1 MLVKFTNIKKYRA
14 LILGRW
20 LLRGFSFSTIRSRG
34 DYTMARKKRN
44 PDAEKLAESIL
55 NAYQPESVDDMQD
68 ALKDVFGPLFEKM
81 LQGELN
87 NHLGY
92 DAHSKEPKEHDNRR
106 NGYGTKTLKTSF
118 GEVAIDVPRDREASF
133 EPELI
138 PKRKRDVSDIEGK
151 VLSMYAR
158 GMSQRDI
165 AATVEAIYG
174 FDISHEMISDI
185 TDAVLPE
192 LEEWQAR
199 PLAKCYAFL
208 FVDCMYVTLRENYEA
223 KEYAVYTILGYDLKG
238 NKEILG
244 LWLNQ
249 TESKN
254 RWMQVFDELKARGV
268 EDVFFIS
275 MDGVSGLEEGA
286 KAIFPSV
293 IVQRCIVHLVRNAL
307 RYIPS
312 KDYKEVCRDMKKFY
326 GASSLNAAHAAFDS
340 FQNRWSHYSG
350 AVDVWKRNFAHVEQ
364 LFDYGSA
371 IRKIMYT
378 TNAVE
383 SVHSSFRKVTKKG
396 AFSNENALLKLLYL
410 RTKELHAKWSG
421 GRIQN
426 WAMVLNQLMINETF
440 SSRMKSMR
448 FTFRNNGR
456 FIQLCVRSKFI

>member
-1 MLVKFTNIKKYRA
+1 M
-14 LILGRW
+14 
-20 LLRGFSFSTIRSRG
+20 
-34 DYTMARKKRN
+34 
-44 PDAEKLAESIL
+44 L

>member
-1 MLVKFTNIKKYRA
+1 MTK
-14 LILGRW
+14 
-20 LLRGFSFSTIRSRG
+20 
-34 DYTMARKKRN
+34 KKRN
-44 PDAEKLAESIL
+44 PESVKLAESIL
-55 NAYQPESVDDMQD
+55 NAYQPESVEDMQE

-92 DAHSKEPKEHDNRR
+92 DPHSKEPKEHANRR
-106 NGYGTKTLKTSF
+106 NGYGNKTLKTSF
-118 GEVAIDVPRDREASF
+118 GEVNIDVPRDRDASF
-133 EPELI
+133 DPELI

-165 AATVEAIYG
+165 ATTIEDIYG
-174 FDISHEMISDI
+174 FDVSHELISDI

-192 LEEWQAR
+192 LEQWQAR

-238 NKEILG
+238 NKDILG

-254 RWMQVFDELKARGV
+254 RWMQVFDELKSRGV

-286 KAIFPSV
+286 KTIFPSV
-293 IVQRCIVHLVRNAL
+293 IVQRCMVHLVRNAL

-312 KDYKEVCRDMKKFY
+312 KDYKEVCKDMKKFY
-326 GASSLNAAHAAFDS
+326 GASSLNASHAAFDS
-340 FQNRWSHYSG
+340 FQNRWSQYSG

-383 SVHSSFRKVTKKG
+383 SIHSSFRKVTKKG

-410 RTKELHAKWSG
+410 RTKELHMKWADG
-421 GRIQN
+421 HIQN
-426 WAMVLNQLMINETF
+426 WAMVLNQLMANETF
-440 SSRMKSMR
+440 SSRIEKYAIYLS
-448 FTFRNNGR
+448 
-456 FIQLCVRSKFI
+456 

>member
-1 MLVKFTNIKKYRA
+1 T
-14 LILGRW
+14 
-20 LLRGFSFSTIRSRG
+20 
-34 DYTMARKKRN
+34 
-44 PDAEKLAESIL
+44 
-55 NAYQPESVDDMQD
+55 
-68 ALKDVFGPLFEKM
+68 

>member
-1 MLVKFTNIKKYRA
+1 
-14 LILGRW
+14 
-20 LLRGFSFSTIRSRG
+20 
-34 DYTMARKKRN
+34 MARKKRN

-55 NAYQPESVDDMQD
+55 NTYQPESVEDMQD
-68 ALKDVFGPLFEKM
+68 VLKDVFGPLFEKM

-92 DAHSKEPKEHDNRR
+92 DAHSKEPKKHDNRR
-106 NGYGTKTLKTSF
+106 NGYGNKTLKTSF
-118 GEVAIDVPRDREASF
+118 GKVNIDVPRDREASF

-138 PKRKRDVSDIEGK
+138 PNRKRDVSDIEGK

-158 GMSQRDI
+158 GMSQCDI
-165 AATVEAIYG
+165 AATVEDIYG

-254 RWMQVFDELKARGV
+254 RWMQVFDELKVGGV

-275 MDGVSGLEEGA
+275 MDGVSGLKEGA

-307 RYIPS
+307 RYLPS

-326 GASSLNAAHAAFDS
+326 SASSLNAAHAAFDS

-350 AVDVWKRNFAHVEQ
+350 AVDVCKRNFSHVEQ

-383 SVHSSFRKVTKKG
+383 SIHSSFRKVTKKG
-396 AFSNENALLKLLYL
+396 VFSNENAQTVDKVHFMDDVYSL
-410 RTKELHAKWSG
+410 
-421 GRIQN
+421 
-426 WAMVLNQLMINETF
+426 F
-440 SSRMKSMR
+440 
-448 FTFRNNGR
+448 F
-456 FIQLCVRSKFI
+456 

>member
-1 MLVKFTNIKKYRA
+1 
-14 LILGRW
+14 
-20 LLRGFSFSTIRSRG
+20 
-34 DYTMARKKRN
+34 MARKKRN

-254 RWMQVFDELKARGV
+254 RWIQVFDELKARGV

>member
-1 MLVKFTNIKKYRA
+1 
-14 LILGRW
+14 
-20 LLRGFSFSTIRSRG
+20 
-34 DYTMARKKRN
+34 MARKKRN

-165 AATVEAIYG
+165 AATVEDIYG

-254 RWMQVFDELKARGV
+254 RWIQVFDELKARGV

-440 SSRMKSMR
+440 SSRIEKYA
-448 FTFRNNGR
+448 
-456 FIQLCVRSKFI
+456 IYLP

>member
-1 MLVKFTNIKKYRA
+1 
-14 LILGRW
+14 
-20 LLRGFSFSTIRSRG
+20 
-34 DYTMARKKRN
+34 MARKKRN

-55 NAYQPESVDDMQD
+55 NTYQPESVEDMQD
-68 ALKDVFGPLFEKM
+68 VLKDVFGPLFEKM

-92 DAHSKEPKEHDNRR
+92 DAHSKEPKKHDNRR
-106 NGYGTKTLKTSF
+106 NGYGNKTLKTSF
-118 GEVAIDVPRDREASF
+118 GKVNIDVPRDREASF

-138 PKRKRDVSDIEGK
+138 PNRKRDVSDIEGK

-158 GMSQRDI
+158 GMSQCDI
-165 AATVEAIYG
+165 AATVEDIYG

-223 KEYAVYTILGYDLKG
+223 KEYAVHTILGYDLKG

-307 RYIPS
+307 CYIPS

>member
-1 MLVKFTNIKKYRA
+1 
-14 LILGRW
+14 
-20 LLRGFSFSTIRSRG
+20 
-34 DYTMARKKRN
+34 MARKKRN

-223 KEYAVYTILGYDLKG
+223 KEYAVHTILGYDLKG

-426 WAMVLNQLMINETF
+426 WAMVLKQLMINETF

>member
-1 MLVKFTNIKKYRA
+1 
-14 LILGRW
+14 
-20 LLRGFSFSTIRSRG
+20 
-34 DYTMARKKRN
+34 MARKKRN

-87 NHLGY
+87 NYLGY
-92 DAHSKEPKEHDNRR
+92 DAHSKEPKEHDNCR
-106 NGYGTKTLKTSF
+106 NGYGNKTLKTSF

-165 AATVEAIYG
+165 AATVEDIYG

-440 SSRMKSMR
+440 SSRIEKYA
-448 FTFRNNGR
+448 
-456 FIQLCVRSKFI
+456 IYLP

>member
-1 MLVKFTNIKKYRA
+1 
-14 LILGRW
+14 
-20 LLRGFSFSTIRSRG
+20 
-34 DYTMARKKRN
+34 MARKKIN

>member
-1 MLVKFTNIKKYRA
+1 
-14 LILGRW
+14 
-20 LLRGFSFSTIRSRG
+20 
-34 DYTMARKKRN
+34 
-44 PDAEKLAESIL
+44 
-55 NAYQPESVDDMQD
+55 
-68 ALKDVFGPLFEKM
+68 EKM

>member
-1 MLVKFTNIKKYRA
+1 
-14 LILGRW
+14 
-20 LLRGFSFSTIRSRG
+20 
-34 DYTMARKKRN
+34 MARKKRN

-192 LEEWQAR
+192 LKEWQAR

>member
-1 MLVKFTNIKKYRA
+1 
-14 LILGRW
+14 
-20 LLRGFSFSTIRSRG
+20 
-34 DYTMARKKRN
+34 MARKKRN

-192 LEEWQAR
+192 LEEWQTR

>member
-1 MLVKFTNIKKYRA
+1 
-14 LILGRW
+14 
-20 LLRGFSFSTIRSRG
+20 
-34 DYTMARKKRN
+34 MARKKRN
-44 PDAEKLAESIL
+44 SDAEKLAESIL

-68 ALKDVFGPLFEKM
+68 ALKEVFGSLFEKM

-87 NHLGY
+87 NYLGY

-106 NGYGTKTLKTSF
+106 NGYGNKTLKTSF

-165 AATVEAIYG
+165 AATVEDIYG

-410 RTKELHAKWSG
+410 RTKELHTKWAG
-421 GRIQN
+421 GRIRN
-426 WAMVLNQLMINETF
+426 WAMVLNQLMVNETF
-440 SSRMKSMR
+440 SSRIEKYV
-448 FTFRNNGR
+448 
-456 FIQLCVRSKFI
+456 IYLP

>member
-1 MLVKFTNIKKYRA
+1 M
-14 LILGRW
+14 
-20 LLRGFSFSTIRSRG
+20 
-34 DYTMARKKRN
+34 
-44 PDAEKLAESIL
+44 KLAESIL
-55 NAYQPESVDDMQD
+55 NAYQPESVEDMQE

-92 DAHSKEPKEHDNRR
+92 EAHSKEPKEHENRR
-106 NGYGTKTLKTSF
+106 NGYSNKTLKTSF
-118 GEVAIDVPRDREASF
+118 GEVNIDVPRDRDASF
-133 EPELI
+133 DPELI

-165 AATVEAIYG
+165 ATTIEDIYG
-174 FDISHEMISDI
+174 FDVSHELISDI

-238 NKEILG
+238 NKDILG

-254 RWMQVFDELKARGV
+254 RWMQVFDELKSRGV

-286 KAIFPSV
+286 KSIFPSV

-326 GASSLNAAHAAFDS
+326 GASSLKAAHAAFDS
-340 FQNRWSHYSG
+340 FQNRWSQYSG
-350 AVDVWKRNFAHVEQ
+350 AIDVWKRNFAHVEQ

-383 SVHSSFRKVTKKG
+383 SVHASFRKVTKKG

-410 RTKELHAKWSG
+410 RIKELYNKWNG
-421 GRIQN
+421 GHIQN

-440 SSRMKSMR
+440 SSRIEKYAIYLS
-448 FTFRNNGR
+448 
-456 FIQLCVRSKFI
+456 

>member
-1 MLVKFTNIKKYRA
+1 
-14 LILGRW
+14 
-20 LLRGFSFSTIRSRG
+20 
-34 DYTMARKKRN
+34 MARKKRN

-55 NAYQPESVDDMQD
+55 NTYQPESVEDMQD
-68 ALKDVFGPLFEKM
+68 VLKDVFGPLFEKM

-92 DAHSKEPKEHDNRR
+92 DAHSKEPKKHDNRR
-106 NGYGTKTLKTSF
+106 NGYGNKTLKTSF
-118 GEVAIDVPRDREASF
+118 GKVNIDVPRDREASF

-138 PKRKRDVSDIEGK
+138 PNRKRDVSDIEGK

-158 GMSQRDI
+158 GMSQCDI
-165 AATVEAIYG
+165 AATVEDIYG

-254 RWMQVFDELKARGV
+254 RWMQVFDELKVRGV

-275 MDGVSGLEEGA
+275 MDGVSGLKEGA

-307 RYIPS
+307 RYLPS

-326 GASSLNAAHAAFDS
+326 SASSLNAAHAAFDS

-350 AVDVWKRNFAHVEQ
+350 AVDVCKRNFSHVEQ

>member
-1 MLVKFTNIKKYRA
+1 
-14 LILGRW
+14 
-20 LLRGFSFSTIRSRG
+20 
-34 DYTMARKKRN
+34 MARKKRN

-55 NAYQPESVDDMQD
+55 NTYQPESVEDMQD
-68 ALKDVFGPLFEKM
+68 VLKDVFGPLFEKM

-92 DAHSKEPKEHDNRR
+92 DAHSKEPKKHDNRR
-106 NGYGTKTLKTSF
+106 NGYGNKTLKTSF
-118 GEVAIDVPRDREASF
+118 GKVNIDVPRDREASF

-138 PKRKRDVSDIEGK
+138 PNRKRDVSDIEGK

-158 GMSQRDI
+158 GMSQCDI
-165 AATVEAIYG
+165 AATVEDIYG

-254 RWMQVFDELKARGV
+254 RWMQVFDELKVGGV

-275 MDGVSGLEEGA
+275 MDGVSGLKEGA

-307 RYIPS
+307 RYLPS

-326 GASSLNAAHAAFDS
+326 SASSLNAAHAAFDS

-350 AVDVWKRNFAHVEQ
+350 AVDVCKRNFSHVEQ

-383 SVHSSFRKVTKKG
+383 SIHSSFRKVTKKG
-396 AFSNENALLKLLYL
+396 VFSNENAQTVDKVHFMDDVYSLFFYN
-410 RTKELHAKWSG
+410 R
-421 GRIQN
+421 
-426 WAMVLNQLMINETF
+426 F
-440 SSRMKSMR
+440 MKTNAR
-448 FTFRNNGR
+448 
-456 FIQLCVRSKFI
+456 

>member
-1 MLVKFTNIKKYRA
+1 
-14 LILGRW
+14 
-20 LLRGFSFSTIRSRG
+20 
-34 DYTMARKKRN
+34 MARKKRN

-106 NGYGTKTLKTSF
+106 NGYGAKTLKTSF

>member
-1 MLVKFTNIKKYRA
+1 M
-14 LILGRW
+14 
-20 LLRGFSFSTIRSRG
+20 
-34 DYTMARKKRN
+34 
-44 PDAEKLAESIL
+44 L

-106 NGYGTKTLKTSF
+106 NGYGNKTLKTSF

-165 AATVEAIYG
+165 AATVEDIYG

-440 SSRMKSMR
+440 SSRIEKYA
-448 FTFRNNGR
+448 
-456 FIQLCVRSKFI
+456 

>member
-1 MLVKFTNIKKYRA
+1 
-14 LILGRW
+14 
-20 LLRGFSFSTIRSRG
+20 
-34 DYTMARKKRN
+34 MARKKRN

-293 IVQRCIVHLVRNAL
+293 IVQRRIVHLVRNAL

>member
-1 MLVKFTNIKKYRA
+1 
-14 LILGRW
+14 
-20 LLRGFSFSTIRSRG
+20 
-34 DYTMARKKRN
+34 MARKKRN

-55 NAYQPESVDDMQD
+55 NTYQPESVEDMQD
-68 ALKDVFGPLFEKM
+68 VLKDVFGPLFEKM

-92 DAHSKEPKEHDNRR
+92 DAHSKEPKKHDNRR
-106 NGYGTKTLKTSF
+106 NGYGNKTLKTSF
-118 GEVAIDVPRDREASF
+118 GKVNIDVPRDREASF

-138 PKRKRDVSDIEGK
+138 PKRKRDISDIEGN

-165 AATVEAIYG
+165 AATVEDIYG

-440 SSRMKSMR
+440 SSRIEKYA
-448 FTFRNNGR
+448 
-456 FIQLCVRSKFI
+456 IYLP

>member
-1 MLVKFTNIKKYRA
+1 
-14 LILGRW
+14 
-20 LLRGFSFSTIRSRG
+20 
-34 DYTMARKKRN
+34 MARKKRN
-44 PDAEKLAESIL
+44 PDAEKLSESIL

-106 NGYGTKTLKTSF
+106 NGYGNKTLKTSF

-165 AATVEAIYG
+165 AATVEDIYG

-440 SSRMKSMR
+440 SSRIEKYA
-448 FTFRNNGR
+448 
-456 FIQLCVRSKFI
+456 IYLP

>member
-1 MLVKFTNIKKYRA
+1 
-14 LILGRW
+14 
-20 LLRGFSFSTIRSRG
+20 
-34 DYTMARKKRN
+34 MARKKRN

-275 MDGVSGLEEGA
+275 MDGVSDLEEGA

>member
-1 MLVKFTNIKKYRA
+1 
-14 LILGRW
+14 
-20 LLRGFSFSTIRSRG
+20 
-34 DYTMARKKRN
+34 MARKKRN

-165 AATVEAIYG
+165 AATVEDIYG
-174 FDISHEMISDI
+174 FDISREMISDI

>member
-1 MLVKFTNIKKYRA
+1 
-14 LILGRW
+14 
-20 LLRGFSFSTIRSRG
+20 
-34 DYTMARKKRN
+34 MARKKRN

-106 NGYGTKTLKTSF
+106 NGYGNKTLKTSF

-165 AATVEAIYG
+165 AATVEDIYG

-326 GASSLNAAHAAFDS
+326 GASSLNAAHATFDS

-440 SSRMKSMR
+440 SSRIEKYA
-448 FTFRNNGR
+448 
-456 FIQLCVRSKFI
+456 IYLP

>member
-1 MLVKFTNIKKYRA
+1 
-14 LILGRW
+14 
-20 LLRGFSFSTIRSRG
+20 
-34 DYTMARKKRN
+34 MARKKRN

-223 KEYAVYTILGYDLKG
+223 KEYAVHTILGYDLKG

>member
-1 MLVKFTNIKKYRA
+1 
-14 LILGRW
+14 
-20 LLRGFSFSTIRSRG
+20 
-34 DYTMARKKRN
+34 MARKKRN

-106 NGYGTKTLKTSF
+106 NGYGNKTLKTSF

-165 AATVEAIYG
+165 AATVEDIYG

-364 LFDYGSA
+364 LFDYGTA

-440 SSRMKSMR
+440 SSRIEKYA
-448 FTFRNNGR
+448 
-456 FIQLCVRSKFI
+456 IYLP

>member
-1 MLVKFTNIKKYRA
+1 
-14 LILGRW
+14 
-20 LLRGFSFSTIRSRG
+20 
-34 DYTMARKKRN
+34 MARKKRN

-106 NGYGTKTLKTSF
+106 NGYGNKTLKTSF
-118 GEVAIDVPRDREASF
+118 GEVAIDVPRDWEASF

-165 AATVEAIYG
+165 AATVEDIYG

-223 KEYAVYTILGYDLKG
+223 KEYAVYTILGYDLRG

-440 SSRMKSMR
+440 SSRIEKYA
-448 FTFRNNGR
+448 
-456 FIQLCVRSKFI
+456 IYLP

>member
-1 MLVKFTNIKKYRA
+1 
-14 LILGRW
+14 
-20 LLRGFSFSTIRSRG
+20 
-34 DYTMARKKRN
+34 
-44 PDAEKLAESIL
+44 
-55 NAYQPESVDDMQD
+55 
-68 ALKDVFGPLFEKM
+68 
-81 LQGELN
+81 
-87 NHLGY
+87 
-92 DAHSKEPKEHDNRR
+92 
-106 NGYGTKTLKTSF
+106 
-118 GEVAIDVPRDREASF
+118 
-133 EPELI
+133 
-138 PKRKRDVSDIEGK
+138 
-151 VLSMYAR
+151 MYAR
-158 GMSQRDI
+158 GMSQCDI
-165 AATVEAIYG
+165 AATVEDIYG

-244 LWLNQ
+244 LSLNQ

-254 RWMQVFDELKARGV
+254 RWMQVFDELKVRGV

-340 FQNRWSHYSG
+340 FQDRWSQYSG
-350 AVDVWKRNFAHVEQ
+350 ALYAWNRNFSHVEQ
-364 LFDYGSA
+364 FFDYGSA

-383 SVHSSFRKVTKKG
+383 SIHSSFRKVTKKG

-410 RTKELHAKWSG
+410 RTKELHTKWAG
-421 GRIQN
+421 GRIRN
-426 WAMVLNQLMINETF
+426 WAMVLNQLMVNETF
-440 SSRMKSMR
+440 SSRIEKYV
-448 FTFRNNGR
+448 
-456 FIQLCVRSKFI
+456 IYLP

>member
-1 MLVKFTNIKKYRA
+1 
-14 LILGRW
+14 
-20 LLRGFSFSTIRSRG
+20 
-34 DYTMARKKRN
+34 MARKKRN

-55 NAYQPESVDDMQD
+55 NTYQPESVEDMQD
-68 ALKDVFGPLFEKM
+68 VLKDVFGPLFEKM

-92 DAHSKEPKEHDNRR
+92 DAHSKEPKKHDNRR
-106 NGYGTKTLKTSF
+106 NGYGNKTLKTSF
-118 GEVAIDVPRDREASF
+118 GKVNIDVPRDREASF

-138 PKRKRDVSDIEGK
+138 PNRKRDVSDIEGK

-158 GMSQRDI
+158 GMSQCDI
-165 AATVEAIYG
+165 AATVEDIYG

-223 KEYAVYTILGYDLKG
+223 KEYAVHTILGYDLKG

-307 RYIPS
+307 CYIPS

-364 LFDYGSA
+364 LFDYGTT

-440 SSRMKSMR
+440 SSRIEKYA
-448 FTFRNNGR
+448 
-456 FIQLCVRSKFI
+456 IYLP

>member
-1 MLVKFTNIKKYRA
+1 
-14 LILGRW
+14 
-20 LLRGFSFSTIRSRG
+20 
-34 DYTMARKKRN
+34 
-44 PDAEKLAESIL
+44 
-55 NAYQPESVDDMQD
+55 
-68 ALKDVFGPLFEKM
+68 KDVFGPLFEKM

>member
-1 MLVKFTNIKKYRA
+1 
-14 LILGRW
+14 
-20 LLRGFSFSTIRSRG
+20 
-34 DYTMARKKRN
+34 
-44 PDAEKLAESIL
+44 
-55 NAYQPESVDDMQD
+55 MQD

-106 NGYGTKTLKTSF
+106 NGYGNKTLKTSF

>member
-1 MLVKFTNIKKYRA
+1 
-14 LILGRW
+14 
-20 LLRGFSFSTIRSRG
+20 
-34 DYTMARKKRN
+34 
-44 PDAEKLAESIL
+44 
-55 NAYQPESVDDMQD
+55 D

>member
-1 MLVKFTNIKKYRA
+1 
-14 LILGRW
+14 
-20 LLRGFSFSTIRSRG
+20 
-34 DYTMARKKRN
+34 MARKKRN

-55 NAYQPESVDDMQD
+55 NTYQTESVEDMQD
-68 ALKDVFGPLFEKM
+68 VLKDVFGPLFEKM

-106 NGYGTKTLKTSF
+106 NGYGNKTLKTSF

-165 AATVEAIYG
+165 AATVEDIYG

-410 RTKELHAKWSG
+410 RTKELHTKWAG

-426 WAMVLNQLMINETF
+426 WAMVLNQLMVNETF
-440 SSRMKSMR
+440 SSRIEKYA
-448 FTFRNNGR
+448 
-456 FIQLCVRSKFI
+456 IYLP

>member
-1 MLVKFTNIKKYRA
+1 
-14 LILGRW
+14 
-20 LLRGFSFSTIRSRG
+20 
-34 DYTMARKKRN
+34 MARKKRN

-106 NGYGTKTLKTSF
+106 NGYGNKTLKTSF

-165 AATVEAIYG
+165 AATVEDIYG

-410 RTKELHAKWSG
+410 AL
-421 GRIQN
+421 
-426 WAMVLNQLMINETF
+426 
-440 SSRMKSMR
+440 
-448 FTFRNNGR
+448 
-456 FIQLCVRSKFI
+456 

>member
-1 MLVKFTNIKKYRA
+1 
-14 LILGRW
+14 
-20 LLRGFSFSTIRSRG
+20 
-34 DYTMARKKRN
+34 MARKKRN

-68 ALKDVFGPLFEKM
+68 ALKEVFGPLFEKM

-87 NHLGY
+87 NYLGY

-106 NGYGTKTLKTSF
+106 NGYGNKTLKTSF

-165 AATVEAIYG
+165 AATVEDIYG

-440 SSRMKSMR
+440 SSRIEKYA
-448 FTFRNNGR
+448 
-456 FIQLCVRSKFI
+456 IYLP

>member
-1 MLVKFTNIKKYRA
+1 
-14 LILGRW
+14 
-20 LLRGFSFSTIRSRG
+20 
-34 DYTMARKKRN
+34 MARKKRN

-106 NGYGTKTLKTSF
+106 NGYGNKTLKTSF

-165 AATVEAIYG
+165 AATVEDIYG

-326 GASSLNAAHAAFDS
+326 GASSLNAPHAAFDS

-440 SSRMKSMR
+440 SSRIEKYA
-448 FTFRNNGR
+448 
-456 FIQLCVRSKFI
+456 IYLP